1 MNFEFHEQNPLP
13 LRDRL
18 RLALEEDLGEA
29 GDVTTMALVP
39 ESRKAEGIFLAKA
52 DGIVS
57 GTDVIAPVFELTR
70 ALTRANDDTEVRIL
84 KRDGDT
90 VKKGDEIARVNGP
103 ARVLLSGERTALNL
117 LCHLSGVATK
127 TAQFAQKIAHT
138 RAKVL
143 DTRKTTPLWRDLEK
157 HAVKCGGGENH
168 RFALY
173 DMILIKDNHLA
184 LWNSNDPAGAAREA
198 RKKFTSLRVEVE
210 VVSLIGLQQVCRA
223 GTADMVLLDNFT
235 IDALR
240 EAVRWCDEFFSQNT
254 EIKRP
259 LLEASGGVT
268 METLVAIAETG
279 IDRISVG
286 ALTHSVGSLDVSLEI
301 IF

>member
-1 MNFEFHEQNPLP
+1 MNFEFQEQNPLP

-29 GDVTTMALVP
+29 GDVTSIALVDP
-39 ESRKAEGIFLAKA
+39 ERKAEGIFLAKA
-52 DGIVS
+52 NGVVA

-70 ALTRANDDTEVRIL
+70 ALTRANDDTIVQIL
-84 KRDGDT
+84 KQDGDT

-173 DMILIKDNHLA
+173 DMVLIKDNHLA
-184 LWNSNDPAGAAREA
+184 LWNANDPAGAAREA
-198 RKKFTSLRVEVE
+198 KKKFSKLRVEVE
-210 VVSLIGLQQVCRA
+210 VVSLNGLQQVCREA
-223 GTADMVLLDNFT
+223 AADMVLLDNFT
-235 IDALR
+235 VDALR
-240 EAVRWCDEFFSQNT
+240 EAVRWCDEFFSQNV

-279 IDRISVG
+279 VDRISVG